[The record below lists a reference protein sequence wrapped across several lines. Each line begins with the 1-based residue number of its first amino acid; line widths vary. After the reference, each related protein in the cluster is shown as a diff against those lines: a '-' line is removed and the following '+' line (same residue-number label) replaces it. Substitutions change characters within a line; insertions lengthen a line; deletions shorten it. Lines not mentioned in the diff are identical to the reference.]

1 MKTKT
6 NFLSTERGLFTIMGV
21 AFVCALAAINLVAG
35 CTIPMT
41 GGGEVYIGLQDNVLV
56 IGHRVDKDLEGA
68 TAKIA
73 LEVEAS
79 VLEAILGTNDEPNNE
94 MSSPSS
100 IDPVR

>member
-6 NFLSTERGLFTIMGV
+6 NFLSTELGV
-21 AFVCALAAINLVAG
+21 WATVVGSLIAALASINLITG
-35 CTIPMT
+35 CAIPMQ
-41 GGGEVYIGLQDNVLV
+41 GGGEIGIGMRDNMFVIYHKADKDNV
-56 IGHRVDKDLEGA
+56 DA

-79 VLEAILGTNDEPNNE
+79 VLEAILGTRDEPNDE

-100 IDPVR
+100 VDPGE